1 MTLLKG
7 EYNVVPVEKVAFGVG
22 SLESL
27 PAEVARYGAQR
38 VALYASRTLRET
50 TDLVARVER
59 LLGPAHA
66 GTFSD
71 TTQHV
76 PRKTVLAAAE
86 FARQVGADALVTF
99 GGGSVTD
106 LVKGVAMCLAA
117 DIHDLDGLDR
127 MRIRFTLGGPV
138 EIPSLPRPPIP
149 HIAIPTTLSAGE
161 FTNLIGIT
169 DEVRRVKD
177 LFLDRNLVPGSIIL
191 DPEVTVATPPWLW
204 ASTGMRSVDH
214 AIEGLCSTTAQPVT
228 DALSADALDRLA
240 RHLPG
245 SAADPLDFEA
255 KAQCQI
261 AAWESIFGLVNVLL
275 GLSHG
280 IGHQLGARCN
290 VPHGV
295 TSCVMLPTVMRFN
308 LAHTTGPQARIAR
321 IFATAGRGD
330 AGLLAASDEV
340 AAAAAGPA
348 VRAFVE
354 LLGLPGRLRDVG
366 VTEADF
372 AGIAADALDD
382 IIVAGNPRPVSSA
395 DEVVAL
401 LREAF

>member
-1 MTLLKG
+1 MTILKG
-7 EYNVVPVEKVAFGVG
+7 EYNVVPVEKVSFGVG

-27 PAEVARYGAQR
+27 PAEVARYGAKR

-50 TDLVARVER
+50 TDLVARVEK

-66 GTFSD
+66 GTFSE
-71 TTQHV
+71 TKQHV
-76 PRKTVLAAAE
+76 PRANVLAATE
-86 FARQVGADALVTF
+86 FARSVGADALVTF
-99 GGGSVTD
+99 GGGSVND

-117 DIHDLDGLDR
+117 DIRDLDGIDR

-138 EIPSLPRPPIP
+138 EIPSLPKPPIP

-161 FTNLIGIT
+161 FTNIIGIT
-169 DEVRRVKD
+169 DEVRQVKD
-177 LFLDRNLVPGSIIL
+177 LYLDRNLVPGSIIL

-214 AIEGLCSTTAQPVT
+214 AIEGLCSSTAQPVT
-228 DALSADALDRLA
+228 DALSADALERLT
-240 RHLPG
+240 RSLPA
-245 SAADPLDFEA
+245 SFENPLDFEA
-255 KAQCQI
+255 KAECQV

-280 IGHQLGARCN
+280 IGHQLGARCD

-295 TSCVMLPTVMRFN
+295 TSCVMLPTVMRYN
-308 LAHTTGPQARIAR
+308 LAATIGPQARIAR
-321 IFATAGRGD
+321 IFAAAGYAPQPAPG
-330 AGLLAASDEV
+330 ASDEQV
-340 AAAAAGPA
+340 AATAGPA
-348 VRAFVE
+348 VRAFVDR
-354 LLGLPGRLRDVG
+354 LGLPGRLRDVG

-372 AGIAADALDD
+372 AGIASDALED
-382 IIVAGNPRPVSSA
+382 IIVAGNPRPVTSV

-401 LREAF
+401 LREAY

>member
-7 EYNVVPVEKVAFGVG
+7 EYNVVPVEKVSFGVG
-22 SLESL
+22 SVEAL
-27 PAEVARYGAQR
+27 PGEVARYGAKR
-38 VALYASRTLRET
+38 VALYASRTLREQ
-50 TDLVARVER
+50 TDLVARIER

-76 PRKTVLAAAE
+76 PRRTVLAATE
-86 FARQVGADALVTF
+86 FAREVGADAVVAF
-99 GGGSVTD
+99 GGGSVSD
-106 LVKGVAMCLAA
+106 LAKGVAMCLAG
-117 DIHDLDGLDR
+117 DIHDIDGIDR

-138 EIPSLPRPPIP
+138 EIPSLPRAPIP

-169 DEVRRVKD
+169 DEVRHVKD
-177 LFLDRNLVPGSIIL
+177 LYLDRNLVPGSIIL
-191 DPEVTVATPPWLW
+191 DPELTVATPPWLW

-214 AIEGLCSTTAQPVT
+214 AVEGLCSSTAQAVT
-228 DALSADALDRLA
+228 DALSADALERLA
-240 RHLPG
+240 RHLPA
-245 SAADPLDFEA
+245 SFENPLDFEA

-295 TSCVMLPTVMRFN
+295 TTCVMLPTVMRYN
-308 LAHTTGPQARIAR
+308 LAATIGPQARIAR
-321 IFATAGRGD
+321 IFAGAGHGELP
-330 AGLLAASDEV
+330 GPAATDEQV
-340 AAAAAGPA
+340 AATAGPA
-348 VRAFVE
+348 IRAFVE
-354 LLGLPGRLRDVG
+354 RLGLPTRLRDVG

-372 AGIAADALDD
+372 PDIAADALED

-395 DEVVAL
+395 DEVIAL
-401 LREAF
+401 LREAY